1 MPSRAPLYPP
11 AVGSQEHRAVHRP
24 PRRRGRARSAGGMA
38 AAGGDGAR
46 ARVGGRGGPGGAVE
60 VGRAVVEEEGEL
72 VVVVAVQHTLPS
84 RPLPRFITW

>member
-46 ARVGGRGGPGGAVE
+46 ARVGAVE